1 MAAPPEGGPEGTLVM
16 AASRGEASDIRF
28 ALVAAFREKGLG
40 TGPPAGYDVRIV
52 DGSLTSKPSDSQAAQ
67 LKS

>member
-1 MAAPPEGGPEGTLVM
+1 MTAY
-16 AASRGEASDIRF
+16 RGEASDIRF

-40 TGPPAGYDVRIV
+40 TAAPTGYDVRIV

>member
-1 MAAPPEGGPEGTLVM
+1 MT
-16 AASRGEASDIRF
+16 ASRSEASDIRF
-28 ALVAAFREKGLG
+28 AIVAAFREKGFG
-40 TGPPAGYDVRIV
+40 TAPPAGYDVRIV